1 MKRVELYLCEICGN
15 QYNDESKCE
24 ECEKS
29 HKKPIEIFESKYL
42 AYAVNHKGYPQ
53 SIDVKFDN
61 GEIVTY
67 RR

>member
-1 MKRVELYLCEICGN
+1 MKKVELYLCEMCGT
-15 QYNDESKCE
+15 QYNDKVKCE

-42 AYAVNHKGYPQ
+42 PYAVNHKGYPQ
-53 SIDVKFDN
+53 SLEVKMSD
-61 GEIVTY
+61 GKIITY